1 MARKKRGHGEGS
13 ITQRSYGS
21 WRAQVTI
28 DGKRHGKTFKKK
40 TEAQTWLRKTQ
51 FEIDKGLTYS
61 STQINLEQFL
71 SDWLSVH
78 KTGLKP
84 RTGERY
90 EQISRDYIYP
100 YIGKIKFHDLR
111 LDKVEKLYQNLLQE
125 GVTIRNVRY
134 AHSILHRSLQ
144 DAVRRGLVG
153 FNAAHGARQ
162 PKMPYKEMQILDEN
176 QVMQFFLCVKNDCN
190 EALYHLAIKTGMRK
204 GELLGLKWSDLDW
217 NRGTLRIQRQAQR
230 IPGKGRTFV
239 SLKTR
244 AGKRT
249 ISPGS
254 ETLQLLREHK
264 SRQQLQKAL
273 EGVRWQDLDLIFPS
287 KVGTIQ
293 SGSNVLKRFKA
304 LLESASLPPI
314 RFHDLRHTTAS
325 MMLIHGVTIL
335 VVSKILGHSQPSTT
349 LNIYGHLIP
358 AANENVGDQMD
369 ELLTAIPIDMGEK
382 SVVAEPNQGAQI

>member
-1 MARKKRGHGEGS
+1 MSRKKRGHGEGS
-13 ITQRSYGS
+13 ITQRAYGS

-40 TEAQTWLRKTQ
+40 SDALTWLRKTQ

-61 STQINLEQFL
+61 SAQVTLEQFL
-71 SDWLSVH
+71 SEWLSIH

-100 YIGKIKFHDLR
+100 YIGKIKLHDLR
-111 LDKVEKLYQNLLQE
+111 LDKVEKLYLDLLQE
-125 GVTIRNVRY
+125 GVTIRNVRL
-134 AHSILHRSLQ
+134 AHSILHRSFQ

-176 QVMQFFLCVKNDCN
+176 QVMQFFLCIKNDCN

-230 IPGKGRTFV
+230 VPGKGRTFV
-239 SLKTR
+239 PPKTR

-249 ISPGS
+249 ISLGS
-254 ETLQLLREHK
+254 GTLQLLREHK
-264 SRQQLQKAL
+264 NKQQLQKAL
-273 EGVRWQDLDLIFPS
+273 EGDRWQDFDLIFPS
-287 KVGTIQ
+287 KVGTVQ

-304 LLESASLPPI
+304 LLESAGLPPM
-314 RFHDLRHTTAS
+314 RFHDLRHTGAS
-325 MMLIHGVTIL
+325 MMLIHGVPLI
-335 VVSKILGHSQPSTT
+335 VVSKVLGHSQPSTT
-349 LNIYGHLIP
+349 LNIYGHVVP
-358 AANENVGDQMD
+358 AAYENVGDQMD
-369 ELLTAIPIDMGEK
+369 ELLTPIPIDMGEK
-382 SVVAEPNQGAQI
+382 SVVAKPDQAAQI